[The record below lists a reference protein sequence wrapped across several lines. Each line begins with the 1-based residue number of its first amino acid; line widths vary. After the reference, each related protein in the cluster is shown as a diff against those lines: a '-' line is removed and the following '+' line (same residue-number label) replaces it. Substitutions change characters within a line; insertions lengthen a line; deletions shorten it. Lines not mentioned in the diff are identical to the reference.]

1 MHVIEH
7 SHNRAE
13 HLISTDL
20 YCSVRGALQ
29 DISWQLADGTQDFR
43 DRLMLE
49 LGRDGWSDPVRVDTV
64 SKISITSVFDKTGLC
79 AQTGNISR
87 VYADLL
93 KLETLYKKKIITGGI
108 YIIPTKRWGKY
119 LKASNMASY
128 ERLIEELRVFDAT
141 ITLPLMVYGVQGDM
155 Q

>member
-1 MHVIEH
+1 MQITMHA
-7 SHNRAE
+7 HNRAD
-13 HLISTDL
+13 HLIPEDV
-20 YCSVRGALQ
+20 YFSVRGALQ
-29 DISWQLADGTQDFR
+29 DMTWNLSDGTQDFR
-43 DRLMLE
+43 DRLMLD
-49 LGRDGWSDPVRVDTV
+49 LGRSGWSDSVRVDSI

-119 LKASNMASY
+119 LKASNMASF
-128 ERLIEELRVFDAT
+128 ERLVEELRVFKAT
-141 ITLPLMVYGVQGDM
+141 ITLPLMVYGVQGVM